1 MAPKPLRELAE
12 AAAGGNPLTPSK
24 RRVEPLGDR
33 VAAPRGQRARLVKER
48 DAARGQV
55 EKLRQQA
62 ETLREQRDRGKA
74 AASALAAATPL
85 LSLPDDVSGQKLRQA
100 VNEVKAEAQ

>member
-12 AAAGGNPLTPSK
+12 AAAKTAGGAGNPLTRNK
-24 RRVEPLGDR
+24 RRAETLEEQ
-33 VAAPRGQRARLVKER
+33 VATLQAQRDRLVKER
-48 DAARGQV
+48 NAARGQV

-74 AASALAAATPL
+74 AVSALGAVTPL
-85 LSLPDDVSGQKLRQA
+85 LGLPEDV
-100 VNEVKAEAQ
+100 